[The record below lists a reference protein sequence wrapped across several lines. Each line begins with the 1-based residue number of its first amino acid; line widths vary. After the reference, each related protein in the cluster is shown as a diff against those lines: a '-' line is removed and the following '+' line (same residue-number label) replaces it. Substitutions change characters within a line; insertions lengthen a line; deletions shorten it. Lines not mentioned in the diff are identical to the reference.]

1 MEDVLVM
8 SRVSD
13 FNFFADAI
21 VSTIT
26 YIGGHECRSSK
37 AADSWAI
44 SGIEGGTAVGRT
56 SL

>member
-44 SGIEGGTAVGRT
+44 SGVEGGTAVGRT